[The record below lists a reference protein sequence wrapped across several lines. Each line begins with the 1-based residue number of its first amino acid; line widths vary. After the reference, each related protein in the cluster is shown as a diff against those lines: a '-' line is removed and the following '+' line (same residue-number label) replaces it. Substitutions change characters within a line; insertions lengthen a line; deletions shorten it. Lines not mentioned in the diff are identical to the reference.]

1 MVSANGERSP
11 RPRREVKPE
20 RSGWENELVGRRR
33 LPRLGERFA
42 PDSLHLMYIQA
53 TIFTYSQLHIR
64 EVKAMSLYI
73 RDDDV
78 DALARKV
85 QQATKAPTKTEAV
98 RRALQN
104 ELARAEQAVPLKERV
119 KKIQDSVRAKMG
131 PNMPDF
137 DMKKFTDEMWEV

>member
-1 MVSANGERSP
+1 MP
-11 RPRREVKPE
+11 
-20 RSGWENELVGRRR
+20 
-33 LPRLGERFA
+33 
-42 PDSLHLMYIQA
+42 
-53 TIFTYSQLHIR
+53 
-64 EVKAMSLYI
+64 LYI

-78 DALARKV
+78 DALAKKV
-85 QQATKAPTKTEAV
+85 QQVTKTPTKTEAV

-131 PNMPDF
+131 PSTPDF